1 MNNKDFITMMA
12 VRTGLKMYEVQS
24 MMDTVI
30 NAMGDH
36 FMESEAVQLPNFGVF
51 EVRKKLERVIVN
63 PSTGERM
70 LVPPKLVLGFKPS
83 PLLKD
88 KIKERGNS

>member
-1 MNNKDFITMMA
+1 MA
-12 VRTGLKMYEVQS
+12 ARTGLKAFEVQG

-30 NAMGDH
+30 SAMGDR
-36 FMESEAVQLPNFGVF
+36 FMESDAILLPNFGVF
-51 EVRKKLERVIVN
+51 EVRKKLERIIVN

-83 PLLKD
+83 PVLKD
-88 KIKERGNS
+88 KIKERSSE

>member
-1 MNNKDFITMMA
+1 MNNKEFITAMA
-12 VRTGLKMYEVQS
+12 ARTGLKMYEVQS
-24 MMDTVI
+24 MMDTLI
-30 NAMGDH
+30 SAMGNH
-36 FMESEAVQLPNFGVF
+36 FMESEAVQLPNFGIF

-83 PLLKD
+83 MVLKD
-88 KIKERGNS
+88 KIKERGSE